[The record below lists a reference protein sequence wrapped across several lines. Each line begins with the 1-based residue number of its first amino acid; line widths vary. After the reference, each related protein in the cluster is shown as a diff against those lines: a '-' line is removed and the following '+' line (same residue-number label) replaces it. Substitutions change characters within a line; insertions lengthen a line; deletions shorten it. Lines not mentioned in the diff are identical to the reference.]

1 MLKGEIMPMLKLSKR
16 LKPYTLPIAVVC
28 ALMLLQSLSQ
38 LYLPNLMSDIVDKGV
53 ARKDTAY
60 IWRVGGLM
68 LLVALGGA
76 VCTIIAN
83 YLSSR
88 NSMGFGRDLR
98 SAVFA
103 RVESFSLHEFDQIG
117 TASLITRT
125 TNDITQVQN
134 VVMMSQRMLVTAP
147 MMLIG
152 GSIMAFSK
160 DRELS
165 KTLVWVLPLL
175 LILVS
180 LVATKGM
187 PLFKAMQSKLDRLN
201 LVLREGL
208 TGIRVIRAFNR
219 VDHESQRFD
228 AANRDLTDTAIRV
241 NRIMAVMMPLMMLI
255 MNFTAI
261 GIIWFGGIRINSG
274 AMEVGDMMAFI
285 QYAMQIMS
293 SLLMVSMMFV
303 MIPRASASAVRV
315 NQVLE
320 TVPDISDPAI
330 PATPTG
336 QRGLVE
342 FRDVS
347 FSYPGAERP
356 ALQRI
361 SFTARPGQTTAIV
374 GGTGAGKSTLISL
387 IPRFYDISQGSI
399 LVDGVDVRQLTQADL
414 RQKIGLV
421 TQTAILFSGSVSD
434 NIRYGRAEA
443 DDAEVQLATAVAQ
456 ASEFVGGMPD
466 GFASPL
472 AQGGTNLSGGQKQ
485 RLSIAR
491 ALVRRPEIYLF
502 DDSFSALDFK
512 TDARLRAALSE
523 YTEDAT
529 VLIVAQRVS
538 TVMDADQIIVLEDGQ
553 IAGIGTHRELLQSS
567 TVYREIVM
575 SQLSEEELA

>member
-1 MLKGEIMPMLKLSKR
+1 MLKLSKR
-16 LKPYTLPIAVVC
+16 LKPYALPIAIVC

-38 LYLPNLMSDIVDKGV
+38 LYLPNLMSDIVDQGI
-53 ARKDTAY
+53 ARGDTAY
-60 IWRVGGLM
+60 IWRTGGMM

-76 VCTIIAN
+76 VCTVFAN

-152 GSIMAFSK
+152 GSIMAYSK

-165 KTLVWVLPLL
+165 KTLVGVLPLL
-175 LILVS
+175 VILVS
-180 LVATKGM
+180 LVASKGM
-187 PLFKAMQSKLDRLN
+187 PLFRAMQSKLDRLN

-241 NRIMAVMMPLMMLI
+241 NRIMALMMPLMMLI

-261 GIIWFGGIRINSG
+261 AIIWFGGIRINSG

-320 TVPDISDPAI
+320 MVSDISDPAI
-330 PATPTG
+330 PAVPTG

-356 ALQRI
+356 ALQHI
-361 SFTARPGQTTAIV
+361 SFTARPSQTTAVV

-399 LVDGVDVRQLTQADL
+399 LVDGVDVRQLTQSDL
-414 RQKIGLV
+414 RQKMGLV
-421 TQTAILFSGSVSD
+421 PQTAVLFSGSVNE

-443 DDAEVQLATAVAQ
+443 DEGQVQLATAVAQ
-456 ASEFVGGMPD
+456 ASEFVSGMSGGFD
-466 GFASPL
+466 SIL

-538 TVMDADQIIVLEDGQ
+538 TVMDADQIIVLDDGQ
-553 IAGIGTHRELLQSS
+553 IVGIGTHRELLQSS
-567 TVYREIVM
+567 PVYREIVM